1 MSQSTKQKP
10 AHEIR
15 LGTTKA
21 TIWPNQTE
29 RGVRYNVTFHRSYH
43 DGKAWKDTQSFG
55 RDDLPRLKKCADLAY
70 EWIFTTGNNSADDD
84 ASLGDHAKEAA

>member
-10 AHEIR
+10 AHEIQ

-29 RGVRYNVTFHRSYH
+29 RGIRYNVTFHRSYH
-43 DGKAWKDTQSFG
+43 DGKVWKDTQSFG
-55 RDDLPRLKKCADLAY
+55 RDDLPRVKKCADLAY
-70 EWIFTTGNNSADDD
+70 EWIFANGNNATDDD
-84 ASLGDHAKEAA
+84 ASLGEHGKEAA